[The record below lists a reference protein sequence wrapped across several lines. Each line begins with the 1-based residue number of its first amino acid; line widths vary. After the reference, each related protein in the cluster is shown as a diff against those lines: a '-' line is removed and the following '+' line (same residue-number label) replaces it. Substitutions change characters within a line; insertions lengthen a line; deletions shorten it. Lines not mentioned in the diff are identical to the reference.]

1 MIKLSL
7 CLSLGFE
14 IHFQMGTDRV
24 LVCQREAEFYEPS
37 ALHGS
42 NGCGFPSSCNTYN
55 GRECGWHHVGS
66 CQRWFQD
73 HLVSA
78 V

>member
-1 MIKLSL
+1 
-7 CLSLGFE
+7 
-14 IHFQMGTDRV
+14 MGIDRV
-24 LVCQREAEFYEPS
+24 LVWQREAEFYEPF

-66 CQRWFQD
+66 CQG
-73 HLVSA
+73 
-78 V
+78 